1 MGDMWAPKL
10 DITEALRVEGQE
22 FIEAIEN
29 GRQPITG
36 GEAGLQVVRIL
47 EAATESMKA
56 RGKLVELGGRR
67 MHA

>member
-1 MGDMWAPKL
+1 MGDMWAPNL

-22 FIEAIEN
+22 FIEAIEK
-29 GRQPITG
+29 GRRPVTD

-56 RGKLVELGGRR
+56 RGKLVELGDRR
-67 MHA
+67 THA